1 MWRPITTGFVIKH
14 YENDNSNSMQFDKH
28 GAFQAKKMKKYISEI
43 MWFLSSHINHLANN
57 LKEIKRRF
65 DKNITFIYMLRV

>member
-1 MWRPITTGFVIKH
+1 MLPGQP
-14 YENDNSNSMQFDKH
+14 ESSNSTLGSGRKEKERKE
-28 GAFQAKKMKKYISEI
+28 KKMKKYISEI

>member
-1 MWRPITTGFVIKH
+1 MLPGQT
-14 YENDNSNSMQFDKH
+14 ESSNSTLGRKEKERKE
-28 GAFQAKKMKKYISEI
+28 KKMKKYISEI

>member
-1 MWRPITTGFVIKH
+1 
-14 YENDNSNSMQFDKH
+14 MQFDKH

>member
-1 MWRPITTGFVIKH
+1 MLPGQT
-14 YENDNSNSMQFDKH
+14 ESSNSTLGRKEKERIE
-28 GAFQAKKMKKYISEI
+28 KKMKKYISEI